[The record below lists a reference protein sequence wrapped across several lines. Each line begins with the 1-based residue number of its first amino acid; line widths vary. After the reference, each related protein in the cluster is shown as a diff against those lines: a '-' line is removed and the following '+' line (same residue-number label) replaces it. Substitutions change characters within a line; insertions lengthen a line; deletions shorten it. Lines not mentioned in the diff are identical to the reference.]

1 MLDIIDHLNN
11 STLYLKQSILVSFDI
26 INIFSSIDNKMGI
39 NSVITFLDEKACKDP
54 STQSVIEAHEFYL
67 SCNKSVFNN
76 TNYIQRDGTAQEPH
90 MSC

>member
-1 MLDIIDHLNN
+1 
-11 STLYLKQSILVSFDI
+11 
-26 INIFSSIDNKMGI
+26 MGI

-54 STQSVIEAHEFYL
+54 FTKSVIEAHELYL

-90 MSC
+90 MSCSYSDI